1 MKGVNGHYDTA
12 INDSV
17 YDVISD
23 VTAELL
29 RQG

>member
-1 MKGVNGHYDTA
+1 MKGVNGYHDTA
-12 INDSV
+12 VNDSV

-23 VTAELL
+23 VTTGLL